1 MKSSRWRNGWRR
13 RRGSEIRLR
22 DHAPGGMPGRF
33 LFRWRCVFVD
43 EIFGLTPST
52 GLSPFRGLAVAGLSQ
67 RLRALLMNFDAT
79 RRSCQRGRERFHPP
93 SHGDTEKF
101 WIGGLGFALSVT
113 FCLCG
118 EEFQIY
124 GQKTRFGGMFV
135 QQLPVVSGLLE
146 FAAEPDQEDGADGS
160 YDNFGDQPTGGVETE
175 QMQQKSAHDGSGD
188 SEQNVYHG
196 TVAASTHDFA
206 G

>member
-13 RRGSEIRLR
+13 RRRSEIRLR

-52 GLSPFRGLAVAGLSQ
+52 GLSPLRGLAVAGLSQ

-113 FCLCG
+113 FCSVVRSFRFTG
-118 EEFQIY
+118 EKRGSEERLSNSCPLFQAFLSLRLSQIR
-124 GQKTRFGGMFV
+124 KTAPMV
-135 QQLPVVSGLLE
+135 
-146 FAAEPDQEDGADGS
+146 A
-160 YDNFGDQPTGGVETE
+160 TII
-175 QMQQKSAHDGSGD
+175 
-188 SEQNVYHG
+188 SEI
-196 TVAASTHDFA
+196 SPPEE
-206 G
+206 